1 MRRKQQADRLL
12 RKYRKGQCTEEE
24 KQLLID
30 WYEAWHNDD
39 LPLAKVDFDLAE
51 QEMWQ
56 AIEKKSA
63 KRISSKP
70 YLKWMVAAGIAL
82 ATFLFSYNYYITHSV
97 NTLENRLV
105 VHDVRPG
112 GDRASLTLANGSEV
126 DLTSLKPGES
136 IEQDGF
142 HILKKENG
150 QLVYT
155 AKPVKDSH
163 EQGVEMVF
171 NEVHTPK
178 GGQFQLQL
186 PDGTKVWLN
195 ASSSIK
201 YPLHFDK
208 NERKVELNGEA
219 YFEVAKHNHYK
230 PFLVQTKQQEVLVL
244 GTHFN
249 VNAYENEMA
258 TRTTLLEGRVKILTK
273 DRASSAVLQPNE
285 QSSLP
290 KNETRLTIRQVDPAE
305 SIAWK
310 DGEFIFNNTDLKTIM
325 RQLERWYDVKVVD
338 LDKFPNNTYNG
349 KMKRAVNLSKVLK
362 ILELTSE
369 LQFVIE
375 EGGAT
380 GAGKRIR
387 LIRQNPGS

>member
-12 RKYRKGQCTEEE
+12 RKFRKGLCTEEE

-30 WYEAWHNDD
+30 WYEAWHNEDM
-39 LPLAKVDFDLAE
+39 PLAEVDFDLAE

-56 AIEKKSA
+56 TIEKKSA
-63 KRISSKP
+63 KRIRLNP
-70 YLKWMVAAGIAL
+70 YLKWMVAAGITL
-82 ATFLFSYNYYITHSV
+82 VTFLFSYKYYVTHS
-97 NTLENRLV
+97 TDKLENRLV
-105 VHDVRPG
+105 VHDVHPG
-112 GDRASLTLANGSEV
+112 GDRASLTLANGSEI

-142 HILKKENG
+142 YILKKENG

-155 AKPVKDSH
+155 AKPIKESREDATD
-163 EQGVEMVF
+163 MVF

-201 YPLHFDK
+201 YPLHFGED
-208 NERKVELNGEA
+208 ERRVELDGEA
-219 YFEVAKHNHYK
+219 YFEVTKHNHYK
-230 PFLVQTKQQEVLVL
+230 PFIVQTKQQEVLVL

-249 VNAYENEMA
+249 VNAYENELA
-258 TRTTLLEGRVKILTK
+258 TRTTLVEGKVKILTNNL
-273 DRASSAVLQPNE
+273 ASSVVLQPNE

-290 KNETRLTIRQVDPAE
+290 KNGTRLAVRQINPAE

-310 DGEFIFNNTDLKTIM
+310 DGEFVFNNTDLKTIM
-325 RQLERWYDVKVVD
+325 RQLERWYDVRVVD

-349 KMKRAVNLSKVLK
+349 KMKRAVNLSKVLR

-369 LQFVIE
+369 LKFTIE
-375 EGGAT
+375 EGSTADK
-380 GAGKRIR
+380 GKQIR
-387 LIRQNPGS
+387 LIQ